1 MAQQKSFIRF
11 SFDDSD
17 KESLLHAPEKALS
30 LAINIQEYDESSGHF
45 VQKRP
50 TKYALWNKKQ
60 PIDASLD
67 HHRRRIE
74 ILVVS
79 TAFVESLPDQDKQY
93 LSKRFAIYVQTYSI
107 LKLIEPIV
115 FDDNNLIVNDVFK
128 DTGKF
133 MIPMHNKNVYVR
145 LTAVN
150 NAQANGFSPN
160 ARIKVNVALA
170 NPNAAKFKQWAT
182 WLDDRAINSSDHEN
196 GHERARQ
203 EIKAGRK
210 KAIVNNNGHRFQL
223 FMASLLEKFLTK
235 KVPCAIS
242 GNDVQAVGYRCA
254 HCMMVVR
261 CDYVNNPNIPI
272 CQAFQDRETNKEA
285 IQGAKHEKL
294 VMKRLKIT
302 TKTCDHSGEVL
313 GRFSKV
319 LVCLDCGKCFNPK
332 YKNVLI
338 PNCQNT
344 DIYGQLKN
352 IKNQD
357 DNIYGNIA
365 DLDSLASST
374 ATSSMT
380 SSNTSTSTVTETP
393 KAPYENPDKTDL
405 VNTVS
410 NMSLTNLDIKDYK
423 FINKLGE
430 GTYGLV
436 LGSKHKN
443 AKKGKFTAL
452 KIVTKQGILD
462 HGLPQDV
469 LNEEIVLKIC
479 TEAFN
484 KNLVKN
490 VCTLTEGTWQDHNR
504 LYFAMEHLPN
514 HTMFYHCAENPDTK
528 GKQKTEFCQYYGT
541 EVGLGLTFLHERHII
556 HRDLKLE
563 NIALDVE
570 GHARLI
576 DFGMV
581 KLDADKSN
589 AKSFVGTPNYIAPE
603 MIQTGNYNVEVDWWA
618 LGVLIYEMHSN
629 KNLFNGKTEDE
640 MYGKICKMKLDFS
653 RCEKEIT
660 TILQLLLVRDP
671 KRRLSYNRK
680 RAEKDQPMAQRFFSQ
695 GAQLTQTQPPP
706 ISCSYIADEEAEN
719 EQDQI
724 YHARSVSKFTRKRN
738 KKDVLLPACND
749 RLTQEK
755 NAKFNTFGYVNPQM

>member
-1 MAQQKSFIRF
+1 
-11 SFDDSD
+11 
-17 KESLLHAPEKALS
+17 
-30 LAINIQEYDESSGHF
+30 
-45 VQKRP
+45 
-50 TKYALWNKKQ
+50 
-60 PIDASLD
+60 
-67 HHRRRIE
+67 
-74 ILVVS
+74 
-79 TAFVESLPDQDKQY
+79 
-93 LSKRFAIYVQTYSI
+93 
-107 LKLIEPIV
+107 
-115 FDDNNLIVNDVFK
+115 
-128 DTGKF
+128 
-133 MIPMHNKNVYVR
+133 
-145 LTAVN
+145 
-150 NAQANGFSPN
+150 
-160 ARIKVNVALA
+160 
-170 NPNAAKFKQWAT
+170 
-182 WLDDRAINSSDHEN
+182 
-196 GHERARQ
+196 
-203 EIKAGRK
+203 
-210 KAIVNNNGHRFQL
+210 
-223 FMASLLEKFLTK
+223 MASLLEKFLTK

-285 IQGAKHEKL
+285 IEGAKHEKL

-365 DLDSLASST
+365 DLDSLASSQ
-374 ATSSMT
+374 ATSSSFTT
-380 SSNTSTSTVTETP
+380 SSDTSASTVTATP

-410 NMSLTNLDIKDYK
+410 NMTLTDLSIKDYSALKNSCLKIHQKSPSGPPGGPAEKKWKFRFSDRKCPELTNFLNALYK

-484 KNLVKN
+484 KNIVKN

-528 GKQKTEFCQYYGT
+528 GKQKTE
-541 EVGLGLTFLHERHII
+541 V
-556 HRDLKLE
+556 
-563 NIALDVE
+563 
-570 GHARLI
+570 
-576 DFGMV
+576 
-581 KLDADKSN
+581 
-589 AKSFVGTPNYIAPE
+589 SF
-603 MIQTGNYNVEVDWWA
+603 
-618 LGVLIYEMHSN
+618 
-629 KNLFNGKTEDE
+629 
-640 MYGKICKMKLDFS
+640 
-653 RCEKEIT
+653 
-660 TILQLLLVRDP
+660 TI
-671 KRRLSYNRK
+671 
-680 RAEKDQPMAQRFFSQ
+680 FF
-695 GAQLTQTQPPP
+695 
-706 ISCSYIADEEAEN
+706 
-719 EQDQI
+719 
-724 YHARSVSKFTRKRN
+724 
-738 KKDVLLPACND
+738 
-749 RLTQEK
+749 
-755 NAKFNTFGYVNPQM
+755 